1 MNEINMVMKGTGAK
15 RMSIPE
21 EKETRVG
28 QKADAKTKG
37 GPLVWYMKLD
47 PKKKIQYAAILL
59 VVIVILAIYF
69 ASAGGN
75 KPAEE
80 NEASAAAANVS
91 SASTS
96 DGIAQQL
103 QETLS
108 AIEGAGRV
116 EVMITYES
124 TGEIVPAFS
133 IDKQSST
140 MTDEGED
147 GKSTT
152 NSENTQSEIVTI
164 GGSSGSEALVLKENS
179 PEIKGV
185 IVVAEGAD
193 NIGVRLNLLD
203 AVQTILDI
211 RPDQVNVY
219 KMNIE

>member
-1 MNEINMVMKGTGAK
+1 MSEINMVMKGTGDMQ
-15 RMSIPE
+15 MSTPE
-21 EKETRVG
+21 EKETRSG
-28 QKADAKTKG
+28 QKAEAKAKG
-37 GPLVWYMKLD
+37 GVLAQYKNLD
-47 PKKKIQYAAILL
+47 TKKKIQYAAILL

-69 ASAGGN
+69 ASVGGK
-75 KPAEE
+75 KPSAE
-80 NEASAAAANVS
+80 NEASVGANV
-91 SASTS
+91 ATTS
-96 DGIAQQL
+96 NSDDITLRL

-124 TGEIVPAFS
+124 TAEIVPAYS
-133 IDKQSST
+133 VDKQTST

-164 GGSSGSEALVLKENS
+164 GGSNGSEPLVLKENS
-179 PEIKGV
+179 PKIKGV

-193 NIGVRLNLLD
+193 NIGVRLNLLE

-211 RPDQVNVY
+211 RPNQVNVY
-219 KMNIE
+219 NMNIE

>member
-1 MNEINMVMKGTGAK
+1 
-15 RMSIPE
+15 MSISE
-21 EKETRVG
+21 EKETRTG
-28 QKADAKTKG
+28 QKADARTKS
-37 GPLVWYMKLD
+37 GPLAWYMKLD

-69 ASAGGN
+69 ASVGGSKQTPDN
-75 KPAEE
+75 DTS
-80 NEASAAAANVS
+80 SAAANA
-91 SASTS
+91 SAVSTS
-96 DGIAQQL
+96 DSIAQQL
-103 QETLS
+103 QQTLS

-124 TGEIVPAFS
+124 SGEIVPAFS
-133 IDKQSST
+133 VDKQSST
-140 MTDEGED
+140 STDESDD

-152 NSENTQSEIVTI
+152 ISENTQSEIVTI
-164 GGSSGSEALVLKENS
+164 GGSNGSEALVLKENS
-179 PEIKGV
+179 PKIKGV

-193 NIGVRLNLLD
+193 NIGVMLNLLD

>member
-1 MNEINMVMKGTGAK
+1 
-15 RMSIPE
+15 MSTPE
-21 EKETRVG
+21 EKGSRME
-28 QKADAKTKG
+28 QKTDIKEKSGLLAR
-37 GPLVWYMKLD
+37 YMKLD
-47 PKKKIQYAAILL
+47 TKKKIQYAAILL

-69 ASAGGN
+69 ASVGGN
-75 KPAEE
+75 KPA
-80 NEASAAAANVS
+80 NDNDTSSAAANSSAVS
-91 SASTS
+91 SGDST
-96 DGIAQQL
+96 AEQL
-103 QETLS
+103 QKTLS

-133 IDKQSST
+133 VDKQSST
-140 MTDEGED
+140 TTDEGED

-152 NSENTQSEIVTI
+152 NSENTQSEVVTI
-164 GGSSGSEALVLKENS
+164 GGSSGSEALVLRENS
-179 PEIKGV
+179 PKIKGV
-185 IVVAEGAD
+185 IVVAQGAD

>member
-1 MNEINMVMKGTGAK
+1 
-15 RMSIPE
+15 MSIPE
-21 EKETRVG
+21 EKESRVG
-28 QKADAKTKG
+28 QKADAKVKG
-37 GPLVWYMKLD
+37 GVMARYMKLD
-47 PKKKIQYAAILL
+47 TKKKIQYAAILL

-69 ASAGGN
+69 ASMGN
-75 KPAEE
+75 NQKDNES
-80 NEASAAAANVS
+80 EASQAAANVS

-96 DGIAQQL
+96 DSIAQQL

-108 AIEGAGRV
+108 AIEGAGHA

-133 IDKQSST
+133 VDKQSST
-140 MTDEGED
+140 TTDEGES

-164 GGSSGSEALVLKENS
+164 GGTNGSEALVLKENS

-193 NIGVRLNLLD
+193 DIGVRLNLLE

-211 RPDQVNVY
+211 DPDQVNVY
-219 KMNIE
+219 KMNI